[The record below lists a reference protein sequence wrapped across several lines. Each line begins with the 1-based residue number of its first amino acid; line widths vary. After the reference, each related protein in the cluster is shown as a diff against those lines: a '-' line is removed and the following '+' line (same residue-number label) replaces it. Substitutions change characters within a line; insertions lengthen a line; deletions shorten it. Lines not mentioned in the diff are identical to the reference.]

1 MELAT
6 MYYDFINDYSNMFN
20 VKTFIEKEKIRSD
33 EKTNAVIEILNE
45 YYINGTMFCFL
56 KSDKEKAINDIV
68 KKLQSKNGTSDL
80 INKLEV
86 VIDDDENYLVQIIL
100 MYDNCNNNIETLKN
114 KVDNDDYVVA
124 FAFYPVNVK
133 DLQLIADLGLK
144 MPPKSTYIEPKP
156 LSGFPIFDLK
166 E

>member
-33 EKTNAVIEILNE
+33 GKTNAVIEILNE

-114 KVDNDDYVVA
+114 KVDKRYKNNQKFHKKDY
-124 FAFYPVNVK
+124 
-133 DLQLIADLGLK
+133 
-144 MPPKSTYIEPKP
+144 
-156 LSGFPIFDLK
+156 FDLFLK
-166 E
+166 YNDLFNKLNYHYDNNV

>member
-1 MELAT
+1 ML
-6 MYYDFINDYSNMFN
+6 
-20 VKTFIEKEKIRSD
+20 KHLLKKKKIRSD

-45 YYINGTMFCFL
+45 YYINGTIFCFL

-114 KVDNDDYVVA
+114 KVDKRYKNNQKFHKKDY
-124 FAFYPVNVK
+124 
-133 DLQLIADLGLK
+133 
-144 MPPKSTYIEPKP
+144 
-156 LSGFPIFDLK
+156 FDLFLK
-166 E
+166 YNDLFNKLNYHYDNNV

>member
-6 MYYDFINDYSNMFN
+6 MYYDFVNNYSNMFN

-33 EKTNAVIEILNE
+33 EKVNAVVEILNE

-68 KKLQSKNGTSDL
+68 KRLQSKNGTFDL

-86 VIDDDENYLVQIIL
+86 VIDDDDNYLVQIIL

-114 KVDNDDYVVA
+114 KVDKRYKNNQKFHKKDY
-124 FAFYPVNVK
+124 FDLFLKYK
-133 DLQLIADLGLK
+133 DLFNKLNYHYDNNV
-144 MPPKSTYIEPKP
+144 
-156 LSGFPIFDLK
+156 
-166 E
+166 

>member
-6 MYYDFINDYSNMFN
+6 MYYDFVNEYSNMFN
-20 VKTFIEKEKIRSD
+20 VKTFIEKEKVRSD
-33 EKTNAVIEILNE
+33 EKVNAVVEVLNE

-68 KKLQSKNGTSDL
+68 KRLQSKNGTSDL

-100 MYDNCNNNIETLKN
+100 MYDNCNNNIEILKN
-114 KVDNDDYVVA
+114 KVDKRYKNNQKFHKKDY
-124 FAFYPVNVK
+124 
-133 DLQLIADLGLK
+133 
-144 MPPKSTYIEPKP
+144 
-156 LSGFPIFDLK
+156 FDLFLK
-166 E
+166 YNNLFNKLNYHYDNNV

>member
-6 MYYDFINDYSNMFN
+6 MYYDFVNDYSNMFN
-20 VKTFIEKEKIRSD
+20 VKTFIEKEKVRSD
-33 EKTNAVIEILNE
+33 EKVNAVVEVLNE

-68 KKLQSKNGTSDL
+68 KRLQSKNGTFDL

-86 VIDDDENYLVQIIL
+86 VIDDDENYLVKIIL

-114 KVDNDDYVVA
+114 KVDKRYKNNKKFHKKDY
-124 FAFYPVNVK
+124 
-133 DLQLIADLGLK
+133 
-144 MPPKSTYIEPKP
+144 
-156 LSGFPIFDLK
+156 FDLFLK
-166 E
+166 YNDLFNKLNYHYDNNV

>member
-6 MYYDFINDYSNMFN
+6 MYYDFVNDYSNMFN
-20 VKTFIEKEKIRSD
+20 VKTFIEKEKVRSD
-33 EKTNAVIEILNE
+33 EKVNAVVEVLNE

-68 KKLQSKNGTSDL
+68 KRLQSKNGTSDL

-86 VIDDDENYLVQIIL
+86 VIDDDDNYLVQIIL

-114 KVDNDDYVVA
+114 KVDKRYKNNQKFHKKDY
-124 FAFYPVNVK
+124 FDLFLKYK
-133 DLQLIADLGLK
+133 DLFNKLNYHYDNNV
-144 MPPKSTYIEPKP
+144 
-156 LSGFPIFDLK
+156 
-166 E
+166 

>member
-6 MYYDFINDYSNMFN
+6 MYYDFVNDYSNMFN
-20 VKTFIEKEKIRSD
+20 IKTFIEKEKIRSD
-33 EKTNAVIEILNE
+33 EKTNAVVEILNE

-68 KKLQSKNGTSDL
+68 KKLQSKNGTFDL

-114 KVDNDDYVVA
+114 KVDKRYKNNKKFHKKDY
-124 FAFYPVNVK
+124 
-133 DLQLIADLGLK
+133 
-144 MPPKSTYIEPKP
+144 
-156 LSGFPIFDLK
+156 FDLFLK
-166 E
+166 YNDLFNKLNYHYDNNV

>member
-6 MYYDFINDYSNMFN
+6 MYYDFVNNYSNMFN
-20 VKTFIEKEKIRSD
+20 VKTFIEKEKVRSD
-33 EKTNAVIEILNE
+33 EKVNAVVEILNE

-100 MYDNCNNNIETLKN
+100 MYDNCNNNIEILKN
-114 KVDNDDYVVA
+114 KVDKRYKNNQKFHKKNYFALFLKYNDLFNKLNYHYDN
-124 FAFYPVNVK
+124 NV
-133 DLQLIADLGLK
+133 
-144 MPPKSTYIEPKP
+144 
-156 LSGFPIFDLK
+156 
-166 E
+166 

>member
-6 MYYDFINDYSNMFN
+6 MYYDFVNDYSNMFN
-20 VKTFIEKEKIRSD
+20 VKTFIEKEKVRSD
-33 EKTNAVIEILNE
+33 EKVNAVVKILNE

-68 KKLQSKNGTSDL
+68 KRLQSKNGTSDL

-86 VIDDDENYLVQIIL
+86 VIDDDNYLVQIIL

-114 KVDNDDYVVA
+114 KVDKRYKNNQKFHKKDY
-124 FAFYPVNVK
+124 
-133 DLQLIADLGLK
+133 
-144 MPPKSTYIEPKP
+144 
-156 LSGFPIFDLK
+156 FDLFLK
-166 E
+166 YNDLFNKLNYHYDNNV

>member
-86 VIDDDENYLVQIIL
+86 VIDDDENYLVQIKIL
-100 MYDNCNNNIETLKN
+100 
-114 KVDNDDYVVA
+114 
-124 FAFYPVNVK
+124 
-133 DLQLIADLGLK
+133 
-144 MPPKSTYIEPKP
+144 
-156 LSGFPIFDLK
+156 
-166 E
+166 

>member
-6 MYYDFINDYSNMFN
+6 MYYDFVNDYSNMFN
-20 VKTFIEKEKIRSD
+20 VKTFIEKEKVRSD
-33 EKTNAVIEILNE
+33 EKVNAVVEVLNE

-68 KKLQSKNGTSDL
+68 KGLKSKNGTSDL

-86 VIDDDENYLVQIIL
+86 VIDDDDNYLVQIIL

-114 KVDNDDYVVA
+114 KVEKRYKNNQKFHKKDY
-124 FAFYPVNVK
+124 
-133 DLQLIADLGLK
+133 
-144 MPPKSTYIEPKP
+144 
-156 LSGFPIFDLK
+156 FDLFLK
-166 E
+166 YNDLFNKLNYHYDNNV

>member
-6 MYYDFINDYSNMFN
+6 MYYDFVNDYSNMFN
-20 VKTFIEKEKIRSD
+20 IKTFIEKEKIRSD
-33 EKTNAVIEILNE
+33 EKTNAVVEILNE

-68 KKLQSKNGTSDL
+68 KKLQSKNGTFDL

-100 MYDNCNNNIETLKN
+100 MYDKCNNNIEILKN
-114 KVDNDDYVVA
+114 KVDKRYKNNQKFHKKEYFNLFLKYNDLFNKLNYHYDN
-124 FAFYPVNVK
+124 NV
-133 DLQLIADLGLK
+133 
-144 MPPKSTYIEPKP
+144 
-156 LSGFPIFDLK
+156 
-166 E
+166 

>member
-6 MYYDFINDYSNMFN
+6 MYYDFLNDYSNMFN
-20 VKTFIEKEKIRSD
+20 IKTFIEKEKIRSD
-33 EKTNAVIEILNE
+33 EKTNAVVEILNE

-68 KKLQSKNGTSDL
+68 KKLQSKNGTFDL

-100 MYDNCNNNIETLKN
+100 MYDKCNNNIEILKN
-114 KVDNDDYVVA
+114 KVDKRYKNNQKFHKKEYFNLFLKYNDLFNKLNYHYDN
-124 FAFYPVNVK
+124 NV
-133 DLQLIADLGLK
+133 
-144 MPPKSTYIEPKP
+144 
-156 LSGFPIFDLK
+156 
-166 E
+166 